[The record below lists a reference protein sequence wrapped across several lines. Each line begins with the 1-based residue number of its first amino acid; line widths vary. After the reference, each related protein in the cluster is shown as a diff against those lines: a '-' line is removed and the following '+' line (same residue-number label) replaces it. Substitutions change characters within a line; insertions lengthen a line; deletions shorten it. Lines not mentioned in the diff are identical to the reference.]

1 MQPVSFDSLIT
12 VITGYIKM
20 ISHGDDRDFFHV
32 GLGNMIRNS
41 DEKGEYSQSKMAIDE
56 PAVNTFFK

>member
-1 MQPVSFDSLIT
+1 MQPVSFDLLIT
-12 VITGYIKM
+12 FITGYIK

-41 DEKGEYSQSKMAIDE
+41 DEKGEHSQSKMAIDE